1 MRSIV
6 PALATL
12 SLVASASAK
21 VIHVPDACSTL
32 ADAVKAAVDGDE
44 IVLAPMKH
52 LAAAVEIGKEIT
64 IRSFDPTDREIVA
77 QTIVMPPSDIAKY
90 DVYAFRFE
98 EVGSGA
104 LLDGLTI
111 AHYGSKE
118 KPSWAYSAVS
128 IFRASPRIRNCVI
141 SDNYLVT
148 AIGGLEII
156 LGEPVIENCQIRY
169 NHGPE
174 AGGVYIGPFSRPRFL
189 NTQIDN
195 NDGSGVYIRGRDSRP
210 VFTDC
215 AITHNQDLGGAGGGV
230 FVYSESSASFVD
242 CFIYGNRA
250 EYGGG
255 IACGPRM
262 FDYPGGSVE
271 LTNCRVTFNYADS
284 YGAGAHVFRGGSLSA
299 VHTEFAFNRTEKEGG
314 ALCADPA
321 SHTDLTACLFDGNE
335 ASVGGA
341 LSARGSAPVIDN
353 CVFNANQAVAEGGA
367 IYSNAGD
374 VGVTNC
380 TFVANTAF
388 SGGALSNT
396 AGGSTRILNS
406 ILHRNTSIPILSAP
420 DKITVAFSNVDGGW
434 PGEGN
439 TSNNPRLFTFDKST
453 PHFLHKSSLCIDA
466 GDPAIDDTADWDSV
480 APWYGGANGPTSD
493 MGAYGGAYG
502 DWWFGW

>member
-195 NDGSGVYIRGRDSRP
+195 NDGSGR
-210 VFTDC
+210 
-215 AITHNQDLGGAGGGV
+215 
-230 FVYSESSASFVD
+230 SSP
-242 CFIYGNRA
+242 
-250 EYGGG
+250 
-255 IACGPRM
+255 IARSP
-262 FDYPGGSVE
+262 
-271 LTNCRVTFNYADS
+271 TIKT
-284 YGAGAHVFRGGSLSA
+284 SA
-299 VHTEFAFNRTEKEGG
+299 A
-314 ALCADPA
+314 
-321 SHTDLTACLFDGNE
+321 
-335 ASVGGA
+335 
-341 LSARGSAPVIDN
+341 
-353 CVFNANQAVAEGGA
+353 
-367 IYSNAGD
+367 
-374 VGVTNC
+374 
-380 TFVANTAF
+380 
-388 SGGALSNT
+388 
-396 AGGSTRILNS
+396 
-406 ILHRNTSIPILSAP
+406 
-420 DKITVAFSNVDGGW
+420 
-434 PGEGN
+434 PGEECSC
-439 TSNNPRLFTFDKST
+439 TRSRARASWTVSST
-453 PHFLHKSSLCIDA
+453 AIELSMAVESPAGQGCSTTPAAASS
-466 GDPAIDDTADWDSV
+466 
-480 APWYGGANGPTSD
+480 
-493 MGAYGGAYG
+493 
-502 DWWFGW
+502 